1 MSIIGSIRKFFRLDK
16 VTLSLDNEFID
27 ATGLWIHEKN
37 ELMKEPAFGCF
48 SGRYYS
54 TVTHDPAPMDFHTD
68 HSPHFVQDFHF

>member
-37 ELMKEPAFGCF
+37 EI
-48 SGRYYS
+48 GRAS
-54 TVTHDPAPMDFHTD
+54 CRERVLTD
-68 HSPHFVQDFHF
+68 V